1 MAIRQA
7 LDSDATLAHED
18 VQVTTKIVLHGSV
31 KSEEAKSRIE
41 ELAKKAA
48 TNAEIDSQITV
59 QNK

>member
-1 MAIRQA
+1 
-7 LDSDATLAHED
+7 
-18 VQVTTKIVLHGSV
+18 VTTKIVLHGSV